1 MTATRYPV
9 LGPLSSPTCG
19 QGDSWKWRSAHTLS
33 ASAGHSL
40 TRSRTRT
47 HAVVVCLGS
56 QGTFPTPKRRRRQ
69 RSRDAEAWASES
81 GAVGIPGVS
90 FTSSARPPV
99 CSFPFGEEKP
109 RWSPRR
115 ARQGSPRVTMS
126 LTSVAETEATD
137 PRGRFLT
144 CSRHTC
150 RLPAKGNGM
159 ASLTMCLS

>member
-1 MTATRYPV
+1 MVKGTRGSGGLPTRCLPQPV
-9 LGPLSSPTCG
+9 TRLHARAHERTP
-19 QGDSWKWRSAHTLS
+19 SWFAW
-33 ASAGHSL
+33 
-40 TRSRTRT
+40 
-47 HAVVVCLGS
+47 AVRESTYVC
-56 QGTFPTPKRRRRQ
+56 TFPTPKRRRRQ

-144 CSRHTC
+144 RSRHTC

-159 ASLTMCLS
+159 ASLIMCLS